1 MFLTNN
7 ILIYSI
13 VAIIVALAILL
24 TVIIVKNCK
33 GKDNKSKIKID
44 EEFIN
49 NLIELYGGKANIKEI
64 SVDNARLKV
73 TVLDLD
79 TLNLEGLK
87 ANSEAGVFVTGYT
100 IKTLFKFDSKLV
112 KDSIEA
118 KL

>member
-1 MFLTNN
+1 MFLANN

-13 VAIIVALAILL
+13 IAIIVALAIIILV
-24 TVIIVKNCK
+24 TIVKSCK
-33 GKDNKSKIKID
+33 CKESKSKIKID

-49 NLIELYGGKANIKEI
+49 NLIDLYGGKDNIKEI
-64 SVDNARLKV
+64 AVDNARLKV

-79 TLNLEGLK
+79 VVNLEGLK

-112 KDSIEA
+112 KDSIES